1 MKLIY
6 YITTDL
12 FFWFILYWIKG
23 YVFLDFQEVS
33 SKKLKFLIPF
43 HIIMSLIVQLVDQLN
58 EDSDFILLL
67 ILLLILATYI
77 VSVCVLMPN
86 RRVRGCLQFP
96 LEIGIG
102 YSVIMV
108 PYSLVYLLVGDMESL
123 IDCKGYSLIL
133 DLLVNVIEFIFVIS
147 QCRKWNAFAKL
158 ARGKSLQKKERRTLN
173 FCGFCMIIL
182 FSISLTIDSL
192 GIPEK
197 NRKLCVFLFMVI
209 MLLLFGVI
217 VTMVSQRNQRFE
229 YQNIA
234 EMNAY
239 YLNAELEHFRSYEAA
254 QNETR
259 KVRHDMKNHLYVLKH
274 LLENEKH
281 NEAKEYLDRLTQQV
295 EHINN
300 PVVTGNE
307 IVDSII
313 NAKSAIAEQ
322 SGNRIETEGRISAH
336 FPMEAIDLC
345 TIFANAIDNGIEE
358 MKRNH
363 EKDATLEIT
372 MHRQNDMQM
381 ILFCNPAGR
390 AADGKAKSGKTSKE
404 DKLWHGFGL
413 ENIRETVERYHGITQ
428 ITTEETKQ
436 GSQFVLQILIP
447 LTTK

>member
-6 YITTDL
+6 YIITNL
-12 FFWFILYWIKG
+12 LFWFILYWIKG
-23 YVFLDFQEVS
+23 YIFLGFQEVS

-43 HIIMSLIVQLVDQLN
+43 HAMMSLIDQLLDQLDKDN
-58 EDSDFILLL
+58 EFGLLL
-67 ILLLILATYI
+67 MLVTYI

-86 RRVRGCLQFP
+86 RRIRGCLQFP
-96 LEIGIG
+96 FEIGIVC
-102 YSVIMV
+102 SVLLV
-108 PYSLVYLLVGDMESL
+108 PYSLIYLLVGDMERL
-123 IDCKGYSLIL
+123 VDYKGYSVIL
-133 DLLVNVIEFIFVIS
+133 DLLVDIIAFIFVIS
-147 QCRKWNAFAKL
+147 QCKKWDAFAKL

-173 FCGFCMIIL
+173 FCGFCMFILACMIIGIDL
-182 FSISLTIDSL
+182 F

-197 NRKLCVFLFMVI
+197 DRKLCVFLFMVI
-209 MLLLFGVI
+209 MLLLLGVI

-281 NEAKEYLDRLTQQV
+281 NEAKEYLERLTQQV

-372 MHRQNDMQM
+372 MYRQNDMQM